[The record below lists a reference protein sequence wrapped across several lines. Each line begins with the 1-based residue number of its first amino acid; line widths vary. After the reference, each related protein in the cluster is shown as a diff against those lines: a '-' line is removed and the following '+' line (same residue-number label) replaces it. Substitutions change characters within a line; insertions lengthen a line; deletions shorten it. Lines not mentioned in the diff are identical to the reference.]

1 MTQIIIS
8 DIQSDDFELQSRDS
22 ELQSHDSYPSTHLLK
37 DDQNGLIGISVKRSL
52 DARKVSGGIGHTCGM
67 VACEK
72 QY

>member
-8 DIQSDDFELQSRDS
+8 D
-22 ELQSHDSYPSTHLLK
+22 LQSHDSDLQSHDSHPSPLLLK
-37 DDQNGLIGISVKRSL
+37 DDQNGLISISVKRSL

>member
-8 DIQSDDFELQSRDS
+8 DLQSNDS
-22 ELQSHDSYPSTHLLK
+22 SLQSLDSHPSTHLLK
-37 DDQNGLIGISVKRSL
+37 DDKNGLVSISVKRSL

-72 QY
+72 PY